1 MKQTL
6 CLLLVLVAGCSAQQ
20 KSTSRPVAVPDEATA
35 AQIAEKA
42 LTRIYGR
49 KVIESERPFTATLT
63 NGIWHVVGSVNCGHQ
78 PGTEASVPCA
88 GGAAMADIKQSN
100 GRILK
105 TGHTA

>member
-1 MKQTL
+1 MIVVGSFGQRSSKP
-6 CLLLVLVAGCSAQQ
+6 
-20 KSTSRPVAVPDEATA
+20 RPVAVPDEATA
-35 AQIAEKA
+35 VKIAEKA

-49 KVIESERPFTATLT
+49 KIIESERPFTATLT
-63 NGIWHVVGSVNCGHQ
+63 NGIWHVIGSVNCGEQ
-78 PGTEASVPCA
+78 SGAAISVPCV